1 MKVSI
6 LKAVPVALFL
16 TVGIAGCGSDSND
29 GGNATSNNIIG
40 TLHEWAVEV
49 DATTALA
56 GDVTFTVAKGTTE
69 SLTINLTPGT
79 YQLVCNLP
87 DHYEAGIY
95 ISQLVRVGRGSL
107 VCRS

>member
-6 LKAVPVALFL
+6 SKAIPVSLFL
-16 TVGIAGCGSDSND
+16 TVGIARCGSDSND
-29 GGNATSNNIIG
+29 GSNATSNDITG
-40 TLHEWAVEV
+40 TLYEWAVEV
-49 DATTALA
+49 DATTAAA

-87 DHYEAGIY
+87 DHDEAGIY